1 MSDSPSTHDHHD
13 LVHHHHHIGLLP
25 IHEDLWMVLHT
36 ESLSYDDRNLMT
48 VQAYL
53 FK

>member
-13 LVHHHHHIGLLP
+13 LIHHHHIGSLP
-25 IHEDLWMVLHT
+25 IHEDLWIVLHT
-36 ESLSYDDRNLMT
+36 ESQLYDDRNLMT